1 MRRPDQIVGL
11 VWLALGIGI
20 AVGALDLGLGELHMP
35 GIGFMPFLVG
45 VSLGISGLILL
56 VAATAKGKGDEQI
69 WEGQRWNNVVLPVSA
84 LLAYIF
90 LMEPLGFLI
99 SSFFLMFLLF
109 KITAPGRF
117 ISPLVSSA
125 AVVLLSYMIF
135 FVWLKVSLPKG
146 FLGLG

>member
-1 MRRPDQIVGL
+1 MRRPDQIVGW

-20 AVGALDLGLGELHMP
+20 AVEALDLGLGELHMP

-45 VSLGISGLILL
+45 VSLGLSGLILL
-56 VAATAKGKGDEQI
+56 ITATAKGKGEERI
-69 WEGQRWNNVVLPVSA
+69 WQGQRWKNVVLPVSA

-99 SSFFLMFLLF
+99 SSFFLMFFLF
-109 KITAPGRF
+109 KITAPGKL

-125 AVVLLSYMIF
+125 AVVFLSYMIF
-135 FVWLKVSLPKG
+135 FVWLKVTLPKG

>member
-1 MRRPDQIVGL
+1 
-11 VWLALGIGI
+11 
-20 AVGALDLGLGELHMP
+20 
-35 GIGFMPFLVG
+35 
-45 VSLGISGLILL
+45 
-56 VAATAKGKGDEQI
+56 
-69 WEGQRWNNVVLPVSA
+69 VSA

>member
-1 MRRPDQIVGL
+1 MGRSEQIVAL
-11 VWLALGIGI
+11 IWLALGIGI

-35 GIGFMPFLVG
+35 GIGFMPFLIG
-45 VSLGISGLILL
+45 VSLGVSGLILL
-56 VAATAKGKGDEQI
+56 IAATAKGKGEERI
-69 WEGQRWNNVVLPVSA
+69 WQGQRWENVVLPVSA

-99 SSFFLMFLLF
+99 SSFLLMFLLF
-109 KITAPGRF
+109 KTTAPGKF
-117 ISPLVSSA
+117 ISPLASSA
-125 AVVLLSYMIF
+125 VVVFLSYMIF